1 MVLRLCF
8 SELRHSDCL
17 GCKGQKNGN
26 FLWVASVLSKLPG
39 CPVLLVF
46 SKEGHCYLN
55 VFPLLLSSLWLSPL
69 LQFSISSSRAHLH
82 ISTMAKCKHFSYF
95 VKTRVCRVIQSLWLH
110 RQGLSN
116 YRQMHPN
123 YFCAPFTN
131 HTNAF
136 FSLYAIPWWGHG
148 KVAHIHYPVEGK
160 TIFRMS

>member
-1 MVLRLCF
+1 MVLADRRELHCFRSFFIRFWALCYW
-8 SELRHSDCL
+8 DCVSQSSGTVAVL
-17 GCKGQKNGN
+17 VARSRKKRQVSG
-26 FLWVASVLSKLPG
+26 VASVLSRLRG

-46 SKEGHCYLN
+46 RKAGYCLLN
-55 VFPLLLSSLWLSPL
+55 VFPFPLSSGWLLPL
-69 LQFSISSSRAHLH
+69 LQFSISSSRANLH
-82 ISTMAKCKHFSYF
+82 ISTMAECNHFSYF

-136 FSLYAIPWWGHG
+136 FSL
-148 KVAHIHYPVEGK
+148 
-160 TIFRMS
+160 